1 MVRVSSSLCMTAAL
15 AGVFAAASTQQV
27 SAANFKCYGVNYNI
41 RAGPDWA
48 PDATKCKSADQ
59 IATELSKLKTITDT
73 IRLYSLTDCNQGTT
87 VVPAAVKAGLKV
99 SLGLWVGPEPSTFA
113 AEKAKF
119 QEILAQDG
127 LINSKDI
134 VGIHVGSE
142 AVYRGDVNTT
152 VAISNF
158 NEIKKLCTDKGL
170 DIPVTIADIGDIYMQ
185 YPELIEAVDVV
196 SANAFPF
203 WEKIDADKA
212 VDYFY
217 QRYQPLEAAA
227 KAQGKEVLIGET
239 GWASA
244 GVHSGASTATPE
256 NAALYFHGFYNLAKE
271 HNLKYYYF
279 AGFDEEWKIATSEA
293 NATVEAYFGIFKD
306 DGEMKSEYAAL
317 TFDGSSSSSSSS
329 DVDIAVTSSSS
340 SAADAGDKTESAA
353 ANSSGK
359 NTSADGADGN
369 SSTDTTDGTD
379 STTTDATASGADVD
393 TSDDSSTTTIDAA
406 AAAYPTGGDSAET
419 GAPTTSNQDASQT
432 APSSGSTGKKRKD
445 CDA

>member
-15 AGVFAAASTQQV
+15 AGVFAAASTQQA
-27 SAANFKCYGVNYNI
+27 SAANFKCYGINYNI

-48 PDATKCKSADQ
+48 PDATKCKNADQ
-59 IATELSKLKTITDT
+59 IAKELTKLKTITDT

-87 VVPAAVKAGLKV
+87 VVPAAIKAGLKV
-99 SLGLWVGPEPSTFA
+99 SLGLWVGPEASTFA

-158 NEIKKLCTDKGL
+158 NEIKKLCTEKGL

-227 KAQGKEVLIGET
+227 KAKGKEVLIGET

-244 GVHSGASTATPE
+244 GVHSGASVATPE

-279 AGFDEEWKIATSEA
+279 AGFDEEWKIATSQA
-293 NATVEAYFGIFKD
+293 NATVEAYFGIFKA
-306 DGEMKSEYAAL
+306 DGDMKSEYASL
-317 TFDGSSSSSSSS
+317 TFDGSSSLDS
-329 DVDIAVTSSSS
+329 DVEVAASSSSS
-340 SAADAGDKTESAA
+340 SAAGAGSITESAT
-353 ANSSGK
+353 ANSSGET
-359 NTSADGADGN
+359 TSADGADDN
-369 SSTDTTDGTD
+369 SSIATTDGTD
-379 STTTDATASGADVD
+379 STTTDATANGTDVD
-393 TSDDSSTTTIDAA
+393 TNDDSTTTADA
-406 AAAYPTGGDSAET
+406 AAAYPTGGDSTET
-419 GAPTTSNQDASQT
+419 DASTTSNEDASQT
-432 APSSGSTGKKRKD
+432 SPSSGSTGKKRKD
-445 CDA
+445 CEA